1 MVLNRIIKYLTISD
15 LALLSGF
22 SFISPIFPLF
32 VVDKIQGGNMEVVG
46 FAIGINVLVRAIL
59 QLPIARYLDKKRG
72 DLDEYYFTIISTVM
86 LAVTPLLY
94 LVISTPAEL
103 YLVQIIYAVGF
114 AMNYPA
120 WMSLFTRHAERERE
134 GSQWAVW
141 SAVTGIGA
149 AAAAAV
155 GGIIG
160 ERYGF
165 SSVLWLVFIVTI
177 FGAISLFRIYDP
189 LKAPHEHHKI
199 KQKQAFEIKEGEI
212 K

>member
-1 MVLNRIIKYLTISD
+1 MVLNKIIKYLTISD

-32 VVDKIQGGNMEVVG
+32 IVDKIQGGNMEVVG

-86 LAVTPLLY
+86 LGVTPLLY

-103 YLVQIIYAVGF
+103 YVVQIIYAVGF

-149 AAAAAV
+149 AVAAAV
-155 GGIIG
+155 GGVIG

-165 SSVLWLVFIVTI
+165 STVLWLVFIVTI
-177 FGAISLFRIYDP
+177 LGAISLFKIYKP

-199 KQKQAFEIKEGEI
+199 KQKEAFEIKEGGM